1 MTPASVSDTEGGVG
15 GEGWGVHAGIGVICG
30 ECRHMFYKADK
41 NFVVVTALI
50 LIDLF
55 RAF

>member
-15 GEGWGVHAGIGVICG
+15 GGGVHAGIGVICG

-41 NFVVVTALI
+41 NFVVVSALI